1 MRHRLQR
8 LRGPAVAAA
17 ALMALIAGHA
27 RGQVVRSTP
36 DELEGVGVTEHLGDR
51 LPLNL
56 QFVDDQ
62 GKTVHLGDYFGG
74 DRPVI
79 LSLGYFRCP
88 MLCSY
93 VWNGLVDGIRDL
105 EWTAGQEFEIVIVSI
120 DPKETPDLAAA
131 KKANYVKS
139 YGRPSSVNGWHFLT
153 GGQEAITTLAKTV
166 GFDYKFIQDRN
177 EFAHTAVLFVIS
189 PGGKIV
195 RYLYG
200 VMQEPK
206 TVRFSLL
213 EASEGKIGST
223 LDRVILYCFH
233 YDAKEGRYTPVAM
246 RVMRVMGAITIAVL
260 GSFLLVL
267 WRVDRRRRR
276 KTAATGSQ

>member
-1 MRHRLQR
+1 MREHIQR
-8 LRGPAVAAA
+8 TLALVAAVVAVTVAGGPAWA
-17 ALMALIAGHA
+17 
-27 RGQVVRSTP
+27 QVVRSAP
-36 DELEGVGVTEHLGDR
+36 DELEGVGVTEHLGDI
-51 LPLNL
+51 LPLDL
-56 QFVDDQ
+56 EFTDDL
-62 GKTVHLGDYFGG
+62 GKTVRLGEYFDGT
-74 DRPVI
+74 RPVI

-105 EWTAGQEFEIVIVSI
+105 EWTPGQEFEIVIVSI
-120 DPKETPDLAAA
+120 DPNETPTLAAA

-139 YGRPSSVNGWHFLT
+139 YARPSSANGWHFLT
-153 GGQEAITTLAKTV
+153 GDQEAITSLAETV
-166 GFDYKFIQDRN
+166 GFDYKFIEDRN

-189 PGGKIV
+189 PEGKIV

-200 VMQEPK
+200 VMQDPK
-206 TVRFSLL
+206 TVRLSLV
-213 EASEGKIGST
+213 EASEGKIGSAF
-223 LDRVILYCFH
+223 DRVILYCFH
-233 YDAKEGRYTPVAM
+233 YDAKDGRYTPVAM

-267 WRVDRRRRR
+267 WRVDRRRKR